1 MLKTNFPDDI
11 HITLG
16 ALAPSLQQQ
25 VEAQGMTLANHELW
39 EERHR
44 AWNLLR
50 IGGYLTDAETKRVG
64 RRLVHG
70 IGQDAHFE
78 AAVKDLA
85 VELAGV
91 AQGGEGVPTPG
102 NLVPTTDGEADPAG
116 GGELGPYLGEAGGEA

>member
-16 ALAPSLQQQ
+16 ALARPLKEQ

-85 VELAGV
+85 IELAGV
-91 AQGGEGVPTPG
+91 AKETVPEPG
-102 NLVPTTDGEADPAG
+102 DLVRVTDGEHDPAA
-116 GGELGPYLGEAGGEA
+116 GGELGPYLGEGGGQE

>member
-16 ALAPSLQQQ
+16 ALALPLKQQ

-50 IGGYLTDAETKRVG
+50 IGGYFTDAETKRVG

-85 VELAGV
+85 LELAGV
-91 AQGGEGVPTPG
+91 AKDAVPGSSEPG
-102 NLVPTTDGEADPAG
+102 ATTDGERDPAA
-116 GGELGPYLGEAGGEA
+116 GGELGPYLGEAGGEG

>member
-16 ALAPSLQQQ
+16 ALARPLREQ

-50 IGGYLTDAETKRVG
+50 IGGYLTDAETRRIG

-78 AAVKDLA
+78 SAVKDLA
-85 VELAGV
+85 LELAGV
-91 AQGGEGVPTPG
+91 AKKSDDLAP
-102 NLVPTTDGEADPAG
+102 LTDGEHDPAASS
-116 GGELGPYLGEAGGEA
+116 ELGPYLDEAGGEA

>member
-16 ALAPSLQQQ
+16 ALARPLKEQ

-78 AAVKDLA
+78 TAVKDLA
-85 VELAGV
+85 LELAGV
-91 AQGGEGVPTPG
+91 AKDAVPEPGEPG
-102 NLVPTTDGEADPAG
+102 PTTDGECDPAA

>member
-25 VEAQGMTLANHELW
+25 VGAQGMSLANHELW

-91 AQGGEGVPTPG
+91 AQEATPTPG
-102 NLVPTTDGEADPAG
+102 DLVPVTDGEHDPAA
-116 GGELGPYLGEAGGEA
+116 GGELGHYLGEAGGEA